1 MTKQNILNPIYT
13 ILLVFACLKYCYGQ
27 VNSNTQN
34 IKVTEI
40 NASSIGQ
47 PLLSKTQGSS
57 QYGTISCGIQD
68 KNGNLWFGT
77 SEEGVYKYDGTS
89 FTQFTKN
96 EGLNSNCVKSI
107 MEDKSG
113 NIWFGTCDGI
123 CRLDSNKIVSVPI
136 NSNVRPVI
144 SNNNYYNAEW
154 STKNTV
160 WSMLQDKSGKI
171 WFGTGD
177 GVYSYD
183 GLNFKHFLSNDG
195 VINKDSLHL
204 KIVADIKEDK
214 NGNIWFFSG
223 MLPGSEGICRYDG
236 KMIERY
242 KPREFGWNRNAF
254 FSQNGNLIVATRNYG
269 IWTYDGN
276 SFSDYIH
283 PFDIVKP
290 SINQILEDKAG
301 KLWIAS
307 DYGYE
312 MDDKLGG
319 LWYSNNPTSSSAEA
333 TFTKIYNNEVYFMLE
348 NKDNHIWF
356 STRNMGLYRYDGNT
370 LTNFSK

>member
-1 MTKQNILNPIYT
+1 
-13 ILLVFACLKYCYGQ
+13 
-27 VNSNTQN
+27 
-34 IKVTEI
+34 
-40 NASSIGQ
+40 
-47 PLLSKTQGSS
+47 
-57 QYGTISCGIQD
+57 
-68 KNGNLWFGT
+68 
-77 SEEGVYKYDGTS
+77 
-89 FTQFTKN
+89 
-96 EGLNSNCVKSI
+96 
-107 MEDKSG
+107 MEDKNG

-123 CRLDSNKIVSVPI
+123 CRLNSNKIVRVPI

-183 GLNFKHFLSNDG
+183 CLNFKHFLSNNG

-204 KIVADIKEDK
+204 KVVADIKEDK

-223 MLPGSEGICRYDG
+223 MLPGSEGICRFDG
-236 KMIERY
+236 KMIERF
-242 KPREFGWNRNAF
+242 KPQEFGWNRNAF

-269 IWTYDGN
+269 IWTYDGT
-276 SFSDYIH
+276 SFTDYIH

-319 LWYSNNPTSSSAEA
+319 LWFSNNSASSKAEA
-333 TFTKIYNNEVYFMLE
+333 TFTKIYNKEVYFMLE
-348 NKDNHIWF
+348 DKDNHIWF
-356 STRNMGLYRYDGNT
+356 SSRNMGLYRYDGNT
-370 LTNFSK
+370 LINFSE